1 MQVRTSMKGAVM
13 GLSAPIFQVKAEMFR
28 ALGHPARV
36 RALEVLCDGERSVG
50 ELAVRVGLEASHLS
64 QQLGILR
71 RAGLVS
77 TRKEGS
83 TVFYAIRDPQ
93 LVELLA
99 VAKRLLIS
107 SLTHTRELLAGL
119 ESDVRA

>member
-1 MQVRTSMKGAVM
+1 MEREAAT
-13 GLSAPIFQVKAEMFR
+13 SAPIFEVKADMFR

-36 RALEVLCDGERSVG
+36 RALEILSDGEQSVG
-50 ELAVRVGLEASHLS
+50 ELAGQVGLEASHLS

-71 RAGLVS
+71 RAGLVT

-119 ESDVRA
+119 EADARG

>member
-1 MQVRTSMKGAVM
+1 MRDSAVM
-13 GLSAPIFQVKAEMFR
+13 LSAPIFQLKAEMFR
-28 ALGHPARV
+28 AMGHPARV
-36 RALEVLCDGERSVG
+36 RALEVLVDGERSVG
-50 ELAVRVGLEASHLS
+50 ELATEIGIEASHIS

-99 VAKRLLIS
+99 VAKQLLIT
-107 SLTHTRELLAGL
+107 SLTQTRALLVEL
-119 ESDVRA
+119 ESDVGE

>member
-1 MQVRTSMKGAVM
+1 MEREAATG
-13 GLSAPIFQVKAEMFR
+13 APIFELKADMFR

-36 RALEVLCDGERSVG
+36 RALEMLSDGEQSVG
-50 ELAVRVGLEASHLS
+50 ELAGQVGLEASHLS

-71 RAGLVS
+71 RAGLVT

-119 ESDVRA
+119 EADAHG